1 MCTFSNLLYER
12 SKVSASSIAVC
23 LLFEVTLLITY
34 PRRRKGSA
42 SGKKGT
48 YEFWNGAQQMI
59 HYGSKE
65 QHATW
70 STKGVPFRRKSAV
83 SKVSS
88 RRTYMSSDGDP
99 RRLYVCRSN
108 VFGPRRSTAAAV
120 APRPR
125 LTLMGVLWQ
134 RVETPSTGSSRAGKD
149 AVGGAVACVVGK
161 RQVHPALGTHVAQIR
176 AGLPSVCSCNL
187 CNQKKTRIS
196 LPHGF
201 RGKQKVSSL
210 PHTIAVHTIG
220 RDGKGGTENLNENM

>member
-1 MCTFSNLLYER
+1 MDPKSNM
-12 SKVSASSIAVC
+12 KHG
-23 LLFEVTLLITY
+23 
-34 PRRRKGSA
+34 RRK
-42 SGKKGT
+42 
-48 YEFWNGAQQMI
+48 EFLFVE
-59 HYGSKE
+59 K
-65 QHATW
+65 
-70 STKGVPFRRKSAV
+70 RRFQKFHLAAP
-83 SKVSS
+83 
-88 RRTYMSSDGDP
+88 MSSDGDP

-187 CNQKKTRIS
+187 CNQKQTRIS

-201 RGKQKVSSL
+201 RGK
-210 PHTIAVHTIG
+210 
-220 RDGKGGTENLNENM
+220 